1 MRIRIAHRRRR
12 KCVIIVRISQTH
24 KYNDLQLSK
33 LLATNEI
40 NRVPS
45 EFEIIWNGRWW
56 EMIHLSGYLW
66 NSNIEIYLP
75 TSVHLQCSSYPVESA
90 RRALGPAAFHPLIP
104 RSRGAAGLS
113 AGQEQRMLFTSV
125 GRPAI
130 IFPQETLMRL
140 KVRLILI

>member
-1 MRIRIAHRRRR
+1 MRIRMVHLRQL

-56 EMIHLSGYLW
+56 EMIHLRCYLR
-66 NSNIEIYLP
+66 NGNIGIYLP
-75 TSVHLQCSSYPVESA
+75 TLVHLHCSSYPVEFV
-90 RRALGPAAFHPLIP
+90 RRALVPAGSQP
-104 RSRGAAGLS
+104 
-113 AGQEQRMLFTSV
+113 
-125 GRPAI
+125 
-130 IFPQETLMRL
+130 
-140 KVRLILI
+140 LILISRSTAWLNPGQAQLILFPAVGIQP

>member
-1 MRIRIAHRRRR
+1 MRPRIAHLRRL

-24 KYNDLQLSK
+24 KYNDLELSK

-56 EMIHLSGYLW
+56 EMIHLSCYLW
-66 NSNIEIYLP
+66 NSNRELDLP
-75 TSVHLQCSSYPVESA
+75 ALVHLRCSSYPMEFV
-90 RRALGPAAFHPLIP
+90 RRALGPAAFHPLILI
-104 RSRGAAGLS
+104 GLHAAWLS
-113 AGQEQRMLFTSV
+113 AGEEQLMLFTSV
-125 GRPAI
+125 GIPAI
-130 IFPQETLMRL
+130 VFFQETLMCL

>member
-1 MRIRIAHRRRR
+1 MRLHTAHLRQR

-56 EMIHLSGYLW
+56 EMIHLSCYLW

-75 TSVHLQCSSYPVESA
+75 ILVHLHCSSYPVESV
-90 RRALGPAAFHPLIP
+90 RRALGPAAFHPLILI
-104 RSRGAAGLS
+104 GLHAAWLS
-113 AGQEQRMLFTSV
+113 AG
-125 GRPAI
+125 
-130 IFPQETLMRL
+130 
-140 KVRLILI
+140 

>member
-1 MRIRIAHRRRR
+1 MRIHIAHLRQL

-56 EMIHLSGYLW
+56 EMIHLSCYLW
-66 NSNIEIYLP
+66 NSNIGIYLP
-75 TSVHLQCSSYPVESA
+75 TLAHLHCSSYPVEFV
-90 RRALGPAAFHPLIP
+90 RRTLVPADSQPLIL
-104 RSRGAAGLS
+104 LS
-113 AGQEQRMLFTSV
+113 PSSAWLGS
-125 GRPAI
+125 G
-130 IFPQETLMRL
+130 
-140 KVRLILI
+140 